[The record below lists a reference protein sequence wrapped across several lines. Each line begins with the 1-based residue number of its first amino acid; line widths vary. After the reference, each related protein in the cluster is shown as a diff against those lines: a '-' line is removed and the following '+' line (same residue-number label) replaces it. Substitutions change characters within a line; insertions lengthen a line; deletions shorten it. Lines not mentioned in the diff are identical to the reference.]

1 MWSRSNQLCIG
12 NFVLVR
18 EERRCDSLSMARR
31 RSPVA
36 SSAFFMLVQ
45 VLRFSASTMWTPFS
59 QPIRTKLV
67 TTAAAFAP
75 SLSAKARRLQLHRL
89 SSTTEAGTDSKTSED
104 LETSTASLPSYYTM
118 DTMVSLCKRRGIIYP
133 SSEIYNGYAG
143 FYDYG
148 PIGVELKRNIKQVWW
163 QTFVQARADIVGLDT
178 SIIHHPTTW
187 KSSGR
192 SSCSQ
197 LVCNP

>member
-1 MWSRSNQLCIG
+1 MWS
-12 NFVLVR
+12 
-18 EERRCDSLSMARR
+18 
-31 RSPVA
+31 
-36 SSAFFMLVQ
+36 
-45 VLRFSASTMWTPFS
+45 PFS

-67 TTAAAFAP
+67 ETAAAFAP
-75 SLSAKARRLQLHRL
+75 SLSTKARRLQLHRL
-89 SSTTEAGTDSKTSED
+89 FSTTEAGTSED
-104 LETSTASLPSYYTM
+104 LATSTTSLPSYYTM

-163 QTFVQARADIVGLDT
+163 QTFVQSRADIVGLDT

-187 KSSGR
+187 KSSGM
-192 SSCSQ
+192 SSRG
-197 LVCNP
+197 